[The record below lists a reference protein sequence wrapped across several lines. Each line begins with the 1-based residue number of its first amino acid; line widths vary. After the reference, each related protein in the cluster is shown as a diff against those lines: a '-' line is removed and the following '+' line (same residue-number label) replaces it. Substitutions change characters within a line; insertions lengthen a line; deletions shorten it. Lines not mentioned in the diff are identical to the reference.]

1 MRAQE
6 NMLTWDELKELLDE
20 LNNANDSF
28 DHVNLRKLLIKIVPG
43 FKPQS
48 EISDI
53 LYTNKN

>member
-1 MRAQE
+1 
-6 NMLTWDELKELLDE
+6 MLTWDELNGLLDE

-28 DHVNLRKLLIKIVPG
+28 DYMSLRKLLIKIVPG